1 MFNES
6 VMFKSISSLQDSC
19 ASLDQTEQNK
29 GSELFIDLEDKVTD
43 DTNETPT
50 EDEGGAIEN
59 SRNTTDFS
67 LLNQTWKIPRRK
79 IIKVLK
85 TYLETML

>member
-1 MFNES
+1 
-6 VMFKSISSLQDSC
+6 MFKSISSLQDSR

-50 EDEGGAIEN
+50 EDEG
-59 SRNTTDFS
+59 
-67 LLNQTWKIPRRK
+67 
-79 IIKVLK
+79 
-85 TYLETML
+85 